1 MHRIKSIVAAVCVL
15 ALIAGMYYV
24 STWETFDAKKYGQA
38 VLDENFKGDVSAAA
52 IMIKD
57 QTAEELQEHYETGIE
72 NFLYMYLLNVPTP
85 LQNLPQIAL
94 DSILKYDLI
103 DCRA

>member
-1 MHRIKSIVAAVCVL
+1 MFCHLATRVL
-15 ALIAGMYYV
+15 
-24 STWETFDAKKYGQA
+24 FDDY
-38 VLDENFKGDVSAAA
+38 
-52 IMIKD
+52 I
-57 QTAEELQEHYETGIE
+57 
-72 NFLYMYLLNVPTP
+72 LYMYLLNVPTP